1 MMRRALVGLCG
12 LLIAAVLAGCAGPE
26 RKLGRGIVNATEF
39 GRMGELRRSMEQTY
53 LWEGPEASYTVGV
66 LRGLNRSIARTFLGA
81 FEIVTFPLPPYDPL
95 FTPERR
101 LYPDISVRN
110 ENDSWGGMRLTAY
123 PMYPENYRPGIVADS
138 VFATDTSLG
147 FSGGD
152 VAPMVP
158 GSRFRIF
165 E

>member
-1 MMRRALVGLCG
+1 MMRRALVTLPG
-12 LLIAAVLAGCAGPE
+12 LLIAVLLVGCAGPE
-26 RKLGRGIVNATEF
+26 RKLGRGMMNVTEL
-39 GRMGELRRSMEQTY
+39 GRGGELRRSMEQTH
-53 LWEGPEASYTVGV
+53 LWEGPEASYTIGM

-110 ENDSWGGMRLTAY
+110 ENDNWGGMRLTAY
-123 PMYPENYRPGIVADS
+123 PMYPENYRPAAMSDS
-138 VFATDTSLG
+138 IFFTDTSLG

-152 VAPMVP
+152 IAPMVP